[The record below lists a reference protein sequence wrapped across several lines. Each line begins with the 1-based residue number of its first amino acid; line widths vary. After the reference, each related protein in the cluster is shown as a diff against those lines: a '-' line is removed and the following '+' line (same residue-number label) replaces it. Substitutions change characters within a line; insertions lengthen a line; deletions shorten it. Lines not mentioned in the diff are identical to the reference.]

1 MNLFFNL
8 VFSRKIC
15 VSITPQDVIEHIH
28 NGGNPSISDTVDNK
42 NNLRWFEFGRWIYCS
57 TSKFESKFRSPLVY
71 RNRLIAAFPEVFE
84 FKESMNLV
92 DWVKAEHLP
101 HLQDI
106 PIGENRIVID
116 YQEFVLT
123 LMKYLIDNFG
133 NREITFQF

>member
-15 VSITPQDVIEHIH
+15 VSITPQDVIDHIH
-28 NGGNPSISDTVDNK
+28 NGGKPSISDTVDNK
-42 NNLRWFEFGRWIYCS
+42 NNLRWFEFGRQIYSS
-57 TSKFESKFRSPLVY
+57 TSAFKTKVKSPLVY
-71 RNRLIAAFPEVFE
+71 RNNLNAVYPEVFE

-92 DWVKAEHLP
+92 DWVKEEHLQ

-106 PIGENRIVID
+106 PFGRCRIVID

-123 LMKYLIDNFG
+123 LMKYLINNFG

>member
-8 VFSRKIC
+8 VFSRKIS

-42 NNLRWFEFGRWIYCS
+42 NNLRWFEFGRRVYSS

-92 DWVKAEHLP
+92 DWVKEEHLQ

-106 PIGENRIVID
+106 PFGRCRIVID

-133 NREITFQF
+133 NREITFEF